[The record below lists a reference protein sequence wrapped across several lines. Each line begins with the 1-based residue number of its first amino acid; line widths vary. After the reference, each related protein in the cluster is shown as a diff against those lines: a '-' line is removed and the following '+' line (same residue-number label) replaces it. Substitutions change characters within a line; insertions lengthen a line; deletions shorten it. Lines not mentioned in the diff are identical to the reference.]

1 MAFWNKKK
9 EKRKNEVKSMVLGTT
24 PSLGSFLIFGTGT
37 AATATSALALYDLST
52 AVSIPV
58 NRIVTAI
65 VDMKMVI
72 ELADGTIE
80 ADAPILDLLRSP
92 SPYYTKSL
100 FIEMIA
106 KNYLITGEYEV
117 IALGSLNSP
126 PRELQPISPKNVN
139 IVQGNGGLVS
149 SITVDDITLPGSY
162 KPLIKDNNVRYIRD
176 SLSELHI
183 TRNFNTRNNSLL
195 RGQSL
200 LVSASKQVSQNILG
214 ARHNVS
220 LLEHGGTV
228 SLAFHF
234 KQDMSDE
241 DFETTKQNIRAN
253 YGGPDNAGK
262 IGVTSG
268 NGDLQIKEMGTT
280 AKDMDFANLQKMA
293 NQAVAN
299 QYGFP
304 LALLDTDANTFN
316 NYSAAKEALYD
327 DAALPFAKIIFEGLS
342 NFLLPRFGQDPK
354 KMKIVPDIDSI
365 PALAMRRNTELKIRK
380 EIGVES
386 TNELRDFLPNR
397 DDIENGDQVLIPA
410 NMVPIGTTMESETDN
425 PPMIPDETENP

>member
-1 MAFWNKKK
+1 MAFWKKKK
-9 EKRKNEVKSMVLGTT
+9 EKRKNEIKSMVLGTT
-24 PSLGSFLIFGTGT
+24 PSLGSFLIFGTGS

-72 ELADGTIE
+72 ELEDGTIE
-80 ADAPILDLLRSP
+80 ASSPVLDFLSNP
-92 SPYYTKSL
+92 SPYYTQSL

-106 KNYLITGEYEV
+106 KNYLITGEYEIV
-117 IALGSLNSP
+117 ALGSLNSP
-126 PRELQPISPKNVN
+126 PRELQPISPSKVT
-139 IVQGNGGLVS
+139 IVPGQNGLVI
-149 SITVDDITLPGSY
+149 SISVDDITLPGSY
-162 KPLIKDNNVRYIRD
+162 KPIIRDNNVRYIRD

-241 DFETTKQNIRAN
+241 DFETTKQSIRDN
-253 YGGPDNAGK
+253 YGGTENAGK

-342 NFLLPRFGQDPK
+342 NFLLPRFGEDPR
-354 KMKIVPDIDSI
+354 KMKIVPDLDSI
-365 PALAMRRNTELKIRK
+365 PALAMRRNTELKLRK
-380 EIGVES
+380 EIGIES
-386 TNELRDFLPNR
+386 VNELRDFLPNR
-397 DDIENGDQVLIPA
+397 DDITNGDKVLVPA
-410 NMVPIGTTMESETDN
+410 NLVPIGTTSESEMDF